1 MKGRQIVLGQLF
13 GAEAAALVVDGQLSD
28 LIVDSSALSP
38 LAPGA
43 ICRATVDRLVK
54 GQGGVFLRLPD
65 GARGYLRDRSG
76 LGEGQRLLV
85 QISGVADE
93 GKAIPATSRLL
104 FRGRNVIATP
114 GKPGV
119 NVSRRIH
126 DEDRRAELADLGQDL
141 LAEAPLPIDDMGLI
155 LRSAAEFTDDAE
167 IAEELSGLL
176 ALAGNL
182 LSETGGEPE
191 LLLDAASPHE
201 AAWIDWSDPAPDA
214 IEEGED
220 AFERLG
226 ILDMI
231 DAALAIDVPLPGGGS
246 AAIQPTRALL
256 AIDVNTGRDTS
267 PAAGLKANIALA
279 RDLPRQLRLRGLGG
293 QIVVDFAPMPKRDR
307 ATLDQVLKSAFRG
320 ESTETVLSGWTA
332 MGLYEI
338 NRKRDRAS
346 LAALARA
353 ASAAHGVR

>member
-1 MKGRQIVLGQLF
+1 MKGRQIILGQLH
-13 GAEAAALVVDGQLSD
+13 GAEAAALVVDGQLTD
-28 LIVDSSALSP
+28 LILDSSALSP

-76 LGEGQRLLV
+76 LTEGQRLLV
-85 QISGVADE
+85 QISGVAEE

-126 DEDRRAELADLGQDL
+126 HEERRAELAALGQDL
-141 LAEAPLPIDDMGLI
+141 LAQAPDSLGEMGLI
-155 LRSAAEFTDDAE
+155 MRSVAETTEDSD
-167 IAEELSGLL
+167 IAEELSALL
-176 ALAGNL
+176 AIAGDVL
-182 LSETGGEPE
+182 GESQGDPE
-191 LLLDAASPHE
+191 LLLDAATPHE
-201 AAWIDWSDPAPDA
+201 AAWIDWSEPAPDD
-214 IEEGED
+214 IEEGKD

-226 ILDMI
+226 IDDMI
-231 DAALAIDVPLPGGGS
+231 ETALQIELPLPGGAS

-267 PAAGLKANIALA
+267 PSAGIKANIALA

-320 ESTETVLSGWTA
+320 ESAETVLSGWTA

-338 NRKRDRAS
+338 NRKRDRPS
-346 LAALARA
+346 LVALIRA
-353 ASAAHGVR
+353 AAAQGAR